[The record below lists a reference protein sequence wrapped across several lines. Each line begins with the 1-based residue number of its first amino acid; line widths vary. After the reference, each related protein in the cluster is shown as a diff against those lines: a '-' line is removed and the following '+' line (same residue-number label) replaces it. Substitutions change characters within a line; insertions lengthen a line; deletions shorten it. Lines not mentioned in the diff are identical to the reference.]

1 VAATDS
7 VSVVFFWRKIV
18 ERERIICFVDG
29 FNMYHA
35 LDQLRQPQLKWL
47 DLQLL
52 FSRLTRAQSQIITQ
66 IFFFSAYPTWKPDS
80 YHRHRLYVKAL
91 SASGVTPVLGQFKN
105 KPKKCL
111 NCKAEWISHEEKET
125 DVNLALAMLDL
136 AYKDRYDHAFLLSR
150 DSDLAPAARM
160 IKQNFPHKKITVFSL
175 YNYRHSSELLQVC
188 DRHKTITFQHISTS
202 LFPEKIHDAGG
213 NLVVVR
219 PSEYASS
226 YSGAKQLEPKIQQI
240 LADKLNHPSKKM

>member
-1 VAATDS
+1 MAATDS
-7 VSVVFFWRKIV
+7 VSVVFFWKKV
-18 ERERIICFVDG
+18 MEHERIICFVDG

-35 LDQLRQPQLKWL
+35 LDQLRQPHLKWL

-52 FSRLTRAQSQIITQ
+52 FRRLTRAKSQVITQ
-66 IFFFSAYPTWKPDS
+66 ILFFSAYPTWKPDS
-80 YHRHRLYVKAL
+80 HHRHRLYVKAL
-91 SASGVTPVLGQFKN
+91 STNGITPVLGQFKN

-111 NCKAEWISHEEKET
+111 KCKTEWVSHEEKET

-150 DSDLAPAARM
+150 DSDLAPAVR
-160 IKQNFPHKKITVFSL
+160 IVKQNFPDKKITVFSP

-188 DRHKTITFQHISTS
+188 DGHKTITLQHISTS

-219 PSEYASS
+219 PPEYDPSS
-226 YSGAKQLEPKIQQI
+226 PLVPKNMPDLTQI
-240 LADKLNHPSKKM
+240 LADKY

>member
-1 VAATDS
+1 M
-7 VSVVFFWRKIV
+7 

-29 FNMYHA
+29 FNIYHA
-35 LDQLRQPQLKWL
+35 LDQLQQPHLKWL

-52 FSRLTRAQSQIITQ
+52 FRRLTRAKSQVITQ
-66 IFFFSAYPTWKPDS
+66 ILFFSAYPTWKPDS
-80 YHRHRLYVKAL
+80 YLRHRLYVKAL
-91 SASGVTPVLGQFKN
+91 STNGVTPVLGQFKN

-111 NCKAEWISHEEKET
+111 NCKAQWVSHEEKET

-150 DSDLAPAARM
+150 DSDLAPAVRM
-160 IKQNFPHKKITVFSL
+160 VKQNFPHKKITVFSP

-188 DRHKTITFQHISTS
+188 DGHKTITLQHLSTS
-202 LFPEKIHDAGG
+202 LFPEKIQDAGG

-219 PSEYASS
+219 PPEYASS
-226 YSGAKQLEPKIQQI
+226 YVSAKKTEANLEQI
-240 LADKLNHPSKKM
+240 LAGKLSSS